1 MAIIALVWS
10 VFAALF
16 LVAADINAGPE
27 TLDSLIQA
35 GLKNNA
41 SLLAANNRYL
51 AMRHEA
57 KAAGALPDP
66 QINLSAMD
74 LPRKT
79 LSLTEMEMSGISV
92 GLSQTIPWPGMLSA
106 KSRYSQL
113 TAEVEASVTKST
125 RNSLVR
131 QIKHYYY
138 EYSYWT
144 FAENVVNDN
153 IKLSEDIIDYI
164 ETRYGTG
171 AGSMEEVVSARVN
184 KNELI
189 NHKLHFLEQKRT
201 ALYMIKQL
209 VNDTGWADTA
219 LTPFLTFNID
229 SVSQDQ
235 PDYSGNPGMV
245 GAATKYEAARAKQ
258 SLAKSEY
265 WPEFMIGADYLIRKY
280 DSSHVSAGHMFPGED
295 LWSFH
300 FGFTV
305 PLWFFA
311 KQKKMTT
318 AAKYEIEAARFEQQA
333 VDIELKQSIR
343 DTQTMLKSLA
353 ERTRHF
359 QMSIMPL
366 SEAAYNSAHVAY
378 EVGQIDFQSLLEDQI
393 SVYESK
399 LEHLEIVKEY
409 HQTKAYLDELIG
421 KEYGE

>member
-1 MAIIALVWS
+1 MAIRGLVWPIG
-10 VFAALF
+10 AALF
-16 LVAADINAGPE
+16 LVAADIKAGPE
-27 TLDSLIQA
+27 ILDSLIQT

-41 SLLAANNRYL
+41 GLMAANNRYQ

-106 KSRYSQL
+106 KSKVAKL
-113 TAEVEASVTKST
+113 TAEVEASDAKSM

-131 QIKHYYY
+131 EIKHYYY

-171 AGSMEEVVSARVN
+171 AASLEEVVSARLN
-184 KNELI
+184 KSEMI
-189 NHKLHFLEQKRT
+189 SYRFHYLEQKR
-201 ALYMIKQL
+201 AASYMIKQL
-209 VNDTGWADTA
+209 VNDTTWADTA
-219 LTPFLTFNID
+219 LTPFMTFNID
-229 SVSQDQ
+229 SVSTDQ
-235 PDYSGNPGMV
+235 PDYSANPKMV
-245 GAATKYEAARAKQ
+245 GATTAFEAARAKH

-265 WPEFMIGADYLIRKY
+265 WPEMMIGADYLIRKY
-280 DSSHVSAGHMFPGED
+280 DTSQMAAGIMFPGED
-295 LWSFH
+295 MWSFH

-318 AAKYEIEAARFEQQA
+318 AANYEIEAARYEQQA

-343 DTQTMLKSLA
+343 DTQVMLKSLLD
-353 ERTRHF
+353 RTRHF
-359 QMSIMPL
+359 QKSIIPL
-366 SEAAYNSAHVAY
+366 TEAAYNSAHVAY

-393 SVYESK
+393 EVYESK
-399 LEHLEIVKEY
+399 LEHLELVKEY

>member
-1 MAIIALVWS
+1 MAIRALVWS
-10 VFAALF
+10 VSVAVF
-16 LVAADINAGPE
+16 LLAADIKAGPE
-27 TLDSLIQA
+27 TLDSLIRTA
-35 GLKNNA
+35 LKNNA
-41 SLLAANNRYL
+41 GLLAANNRYQ

-106 KSRYSQL
+106 KSKVSKL
-113 TAEVEASVTKST
+113 TAEIEASGAKSL

-153 IKLSEDIIDYI
+153 IKLSEEIIDYI

-171 AGSMEEVVSARVN
+171 AGSLEEVVSARVS

-189 NHKLHFLEQKRT
+189 NEKFHYLEQKR
-201 ALYMIKQL
+201 AAMYMIKQL
-209 VNDTGWADTA
+209 VNDTTWADTS

-229 SVSQDQ
+229 SVSLEQ
-235 PDYSGNPGMV
+235 PDYSGNPNMV
-245 GAATKYEAARAKQ
+245 GAVTAYEAARAKHA
-258 SLAKSEY
+258 LAKSEY
-265 WPEFMIGADYLIRKY
+265 WPELMIGADYLIRKY
-280 DSSHVSAGHMFPGED
+280 DTSHVNAGHMLPGED

-318 AAKYEIEAARFEQQA
+318 ATKYEIEAARFEQQA

-343 DTQTMLKSLA
+343 ETQALLKSMA
-353 ERTRHF
+353 DRTRHF
-359 QMSIMPL
+359 QVSIIPL
-366 SEAAYNSAHVAY
+366 TEAAYNSAHVAY

-393 SVYESK
+393 DVYESK
-399 LEHLEIVKEY
+399 LEHLELVKEY